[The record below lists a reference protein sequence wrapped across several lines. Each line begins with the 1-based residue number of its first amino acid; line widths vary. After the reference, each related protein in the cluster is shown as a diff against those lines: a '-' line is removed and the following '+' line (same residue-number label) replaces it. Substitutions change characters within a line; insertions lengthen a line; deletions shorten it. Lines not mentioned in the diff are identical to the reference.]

1 MPGPPESHPA
11 PRGGPPR
18 FDLVRSSVGPRG
30 WLFVVWMPVASLL
43 AIGLGGG
50 FVVLLNSM
58 ALVERSWLG
67 WVALLV
73 VPLLWFVLV
82 RAYSQVLL
90 PPAVLVIEPDAV
102 RVLTAKG
109 GEVVGLQR
117 PSLVVR
123 CARSSRHGK
132 WWTNY
137 YAALVQR
144 ARPGGTVVNVEVSC
158 DLDAP
163 ELPAMLEAWA
173 QLQRRMG
180 TPAESLVDLP
190 ARMRSMLAILPHA
203 AVEALLREA
212 GIAMPVRFLQSFLI
226 TGWFGA
232 RGV

>member
-1 MPGPPESHPA
+1 MPGPPESHPV

-137 YAALVQR
+137 YAALVLSDGRTSVVIHANTPAAEDRSFGDEAPDLTTYETSR
-144 ARPGGTVVNVEVSC
+144 AALSEILAALRASTPGG
-158 DLDAP
+158 
-163 ELPAMLEAWA
+163 
-173 QLQRRMG
+173 G
-180 TPAESLVDLP
+180 
-190 ARMRSMLAILPHA
+190 
-203 AVEALLREA
+203 
-212 GIAMPVRFLQSFLI
+212 AMPTASSSN
-226 TGWFGA
+226 
-232 RGV
+232 